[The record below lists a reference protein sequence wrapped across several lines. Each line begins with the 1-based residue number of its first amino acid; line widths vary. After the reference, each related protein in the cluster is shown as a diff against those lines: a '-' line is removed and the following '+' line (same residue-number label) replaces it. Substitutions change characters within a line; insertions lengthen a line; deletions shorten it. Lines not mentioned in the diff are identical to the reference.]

1 MQNKRPGLVAA
12 NCRALAL
19 FNQKELGRSRLIG
32 LLGGGTRILYERPV
46 IRDRASPE
54 WFRKTIVFLNSRL
67 TVFFRSK
74 TAF

>member
-54 WFRKTIVFLNSRL
+54 WFRKTIVFPNSWQI
-67 TVFFRSK
+67 TVFPAK